1 MEFAYHRLPS
11 QRPGFIRNTR
21 GCEKP
26 MRPDYRPTNDLLFS
40 LFLSRYKEAGDVTKT
55 GELLGGEKAPSKAP
69 YTVIPLEEQPQN
81 GGATDAQEQEAL
93 PPLQEMTPWQR
104 QRAMLRSI
112 KKYCDKESANRIG
125 IMEGMLTRLEKIR
138 SAMAEDGRGK
148 GEGMAQSW
156 QGMMEIAQQL
166 GAPGGTEQMQRMMNM
181 LRMIQ
186 AINGRAAQ
194 QAGGDGEAGQG
205 TAARGPDMSL
215 VSSLF
220 SSMNGGGGMGM
231 LGSLFSLMNA
241 GNAAQKGPMGM
252 DGGIAGGNPMGAMM
266 GLLNMMRGGAGGA
279 FPMNNMM
286 GMLMN
291 MMGRR

>member
-1 MEFAYHRLPS
+1 
-11 QRPGFIRNTR
+11 
-21 GCEKP
+21 

-104 QRAMLRSI
+104 QRA
-112 KKYCDKESANRIG
+112 
-125 IMEGMLTRLEKIR
+125 
-138 SAMAEDGRGK
+138 
-148 GEGMAQSW
+148 
-156 QGMMEIAQQL
+156 
-166 GAPGGTEQMQRMMNM
+166 M